1 MQGMDKLT
9 KTQREVLETMIRG
22 VASGTWTD
30 ISRPMVG
37 ITIRHTVTEPTP
49 DYVRK
54 TDWSG
59 ETYSS
64 HCFLTFVANKI
75 LMRDAPAPWVGSQ
88 DTEIPYWLAL
98 EILKDPGLGH
108 DSHRRLELRSARR
121 RRAPGE
127 GLRQAD
133 EVRS

>member
-1 MQGMDKLT
+1 MQPTRKLT
-9 KTQREVLETMIRG
+9 KTQNEVLAAMLTA
-22 VASGTWTD
+22 VNVGTWTD

-49 DYVRK
+49 EYVSK
-54 TDWSG
+54 AQWSG

-75 LMRDAPAPWVGSQ
+75 LMRDAPAPWVASQ

-98 EILKDPGLGH
+98 EILKDPSLGH